1 MRLEGH
7 HAVVTGG
14 GTGIGAATA
23 RALAAEGA
31 RITLIGRRR
40 EPLEIAATGTGFFAT
55 ADVTDRAQVDR
66 AFAEAREMQGPISI
80 LINNAGAAESAPFA
94 KLTQESWRRMMSVN
108 LDGVF
113 HCCQAALPDLLAA
126 EQGRIVTIVSTAG
139 LIGYRYTAAYT
150 AAKHGAVGLM
160 RALAAELASTK
171 VTANAVC
178 PGFTD
183 TDLVAQ
189 AITRI
194 SDKTGRTAE
203 EARAELARL
212 NPQGRLVTADEVASA
227 VLWLCLPESR
237 SMTGQAIIVAGGE
250 VT

>member
-1 MRLEGH
+1 MRLEGQ
-7 HAVVTGG
+7 HAIVTGG

-23 RALAAEGA
+23 GALAAEGA
-31 RITLIGRRR
+31 RVTLIGRRR
-40 EPLEIAATGTGFFAT
+40 EPLEIAATGSGFFAI

-80 LINNAGAAESAPFA
+80 LVNNAGAAESAAFRRID
-94 KLTQESWRRMMSVN
+94 EGHWRRMMGVN

-113 HCCQAALPDLLAA
+113 HCCQAALPDLMDSDN
-126 EQGRIVTIVSTAG
+126 GRIVTIASTAG
-139 LIGYRYTAAYT
+139 LTGYRYTAAYI

-160 RALAAELASTK
+160 RALAAELASTG

-189 AITRI
+189 AVARI
-194 SDKTGRTAE
+194 SDKTGRSTE
-203 EARAELARL
+203 EARAELASL
-212 NPQGRLVTADEVASA
+212 NPQGRLIAPEEVAST
-227 VLWLCLPESR
+227 VVWLCLPESR
-237 SMTGQAIIVAGGE
+237 SITGQAIAVAGGE
-250 VT
+250 VM